1 MSCLNQQFHDYFILI
16 RHYKENYGYND
27 SISKRCAPTVYFSVQ
42 VNSHSVYFTNCDDNP
57 SSYIALF
64 PNVFDASKV
73 KHISVDL
80 PMNQQVIGHLAAASP
95 LIPTNYFML
104 MEMGFGGCGCLIVTD
119 GGSIV
124 SYMTGAAMG
133 FR

>member
-1 MSCLNQQFHDYFILI
+1 VNSY
-16 RHYKENYGYND
+16 
-27 SISKRCAPTVYFSVQ
+27 SISFK
-42 VNSHSVYFTNCDDNP
+42 NCDYNP

-64 PNVFDASKV
+64 PNVFNASKV
-73 KHISVDL
+73 KHYATEFSMV
-80 PMNQQVIGHLAAASP
+80 QQLIGHLTAASK

-104 MEMGFGGCGCLIVTD
+104 MEIGFGGCGCIAVTD